1 MRILLASAFLAAFS
15 CSPAPETKPAATYVA
30 AATVTFG
37 PQRAPLY
44 GYQVV
49 ASYPHDPAA
58 FTEGLQFVD
67 GAMYESAGT
76 EGKSWVRKVD
86 LATGRVQLQ
95 HDVDKQYF
103 GEGIV
108 VLPDKIVSL
117 TWKHGKGFILDR
129 ATLKQTGEFSY
140 PGEGWALTTD
150 GAKIFMSDGTAQ
162 IRVLDPATL
171 AETGR
176 IDVKQNGRPVDQ
188 INELEFIKG
197 EIWANIFQTD
207 SIVRI
212 DPATGEVKGVVYLGG
227 ILRKEDQG
235 GKPVDVLNGI
245 AYDAA
250 GDRIF
255 VTGKYWPKIYE
266 IKLKDPVASLN

>member
-1 MRILLASAFLAAFS
+1 MRILLATAFLAAFS
-15 CSPAPETKPAATYVA
+15 CSPAPAAKPAA
-30 AATVTFG
+30 G
-37 PQRAPLY
+37 PPEVPVY
-44 GYQVV
+44 GYTVV

-67 GAMYESAGT
+67 GAMYESTGT
-76 EGKSWVRKVD
+76 EGASWVRKFD
-86 LATGRVQLQ
+86 LATGQVQQQ

-103 GEGIV
+103 GEGIA

-150 GAKIFMSDGTAQ
+150 GSKIYMSDGTAQ

-176 IDVKQNGRPVDQ
+176 IDVKMNGRPMDQ

-197 EIWANIFQTD
+197 EIWANVFQTD
-207 SIVRI
+207 RIVRI
-212 DPATGEVKGVVYLGG
+212 DPATGDIKGVIYLAG
-227 ILRKEDQG
+227 LLTKEDKG
-235 GKPVDVLNGI
+235 AHNVDVLNGI

-266 IKLKDPVASLN
+266 IKLKDPAAPAAPN

>member
-1 MRILLASAFLAAFS
+1 MMRILLATAFLAAFS
-15 CSPAPETKPAATYVA
+15 CSPAPAAKPAA
-30 AATVTFG
+30 G
-37 PQRAPLY
+37 PPQVPVY
-44 GYQVV
+44 GYTVV

-67 GAMYESAGT
+67 GAMYESTGT
-76 EGKSWVRKVD
+76 EGASWVRKFD
-86 LATGRVQLQ
+86 LATGQVQQQ

-103 GEGIV
+103 GEGIA

-150 GAKIFMSDGTAQ
+150 GSKIYMSDGTAQ

-176 IDVKQNGRPVDQ
+176 IDVKMNGRPMDQ

-197 EIWANIFQTD
+197 EIWANVFQTD
-207 SIVRI
+207 RIVRI
-212 DPATGEVKGVVYLGG
+212 DPTTGDIKGVIYLAG
-227 ILRKEDQG
+227 LLTKEDKG
-235 GKPVDVLNGI
+235 AHNVDVLNGI

-250 GDRIF
+250 SDRIF

-266 IKLKDPVASLN
+266 IKLKDPAAPAAPN

>member
-1 MRILLASAFLAAFS
+1 MMRILLATAFLAAFS
-15 CSPAPETKPAATYVA
+15 CSPAPASKPAAA
-30 AATVTFG
+30 AAPPEV
-37 PQRAPLY
+37 PVY
-44 GYQVV
+44 GYTVV

-67 GAMYESAGT
+67 GAMYESTGMEGT
-76 EGKSWVRKVD
+76 SWVRKVD
-86 LATGRVQLQ
+86 LATGQVQQQ

-117 TWKHGKGFILDR
+117 TWKNQKGFILDR
-129 ATLKQTGEFSY
+129 ATLKQTGEFTY

-150 GAKIFMSDGTAQ
+150 GSKIYMSDGTAQ

-176 IDVKQNGRPVDQ
+176 IDVKMNGRPIDQ

-197 EIWANIFQTD
+197 EIWANIFQAD
-207 SIVRI
+207 RIVRI
-212 DPATGEVKGVVYLGG
+212 DPATGEVKGVVYLAG
-227 ILRKEDQG
+227 LLTKEDKG
-235 GKPVDVLNGI
+235 AHNVDVLNGI

-266 IKLKDPVASLN
+266 IKLKDPAAPAAPN